1 MKFSLNNIRTVFNK
15 NNASSESQDTAYIEK
30 IMASIKEKPFAVS
43 NNNIMF
49 AGMNELAGY
58 YYFRA
63 VIIGK
68 FKIKTFKG
76 AEIIIKCK
84 SFEMT
89 LKSNMNELKSDFGEV
104 PNSFITAI
112 DFDIEKKQIE
122 KLNKSKIQSLSVISK
137 KQDVTFK
144 TTEGE
149 S

>member
-1 MKFSLNNIRTVFNK
+1 MKFSLNNIRTAFNK
-15 NNASSESQDTAYIEK
+15 NNASNESQDAEYLEKLMAPIED
-30 IMASIKEKPFAVS
+30 KPFAVS

-63 VIIGK
+63 VIVGK
-68 FKIKTFKG
+68 FKVKTFKG

-84 SFEMT
+84 NFEMT
-89 LKSNMNELKSDFGEV
+89 LKSNMDELNSDFGEV

-122 KLNKSKIQSLSVISK
+122 KLNKSKIQSLRVISK
-137 KQDVTFK
+137 RQDVTFK
-144 TTEGE
+144 TAE
-149 S
+149 SES